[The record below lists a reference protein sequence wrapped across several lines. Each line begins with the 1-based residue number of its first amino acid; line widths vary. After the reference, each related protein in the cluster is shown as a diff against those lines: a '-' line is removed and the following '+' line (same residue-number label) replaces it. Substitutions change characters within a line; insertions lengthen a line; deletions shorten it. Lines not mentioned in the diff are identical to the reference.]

1 MEQKK
6 RCFGLYMRLE
16 TILRGELRVRDMFMS
31 YYKEHVD
38 YTDVED
44 YKKDL
49 MNQ

>member
-1 MEQKK
+1 MNS
-6 RCFGLYMRLE
+6 FMHL
-16 TILRGELRVRDMFMS
+16 RDMFMS

-38 YTDVED
+38 YTDVVD

>member
-1 MEQKK
+1 
-6 RCFGLYMRLE
+6 MRLE
-16 TILRGELRVRDMFMS
+16 SILRGELRVRDKFMP